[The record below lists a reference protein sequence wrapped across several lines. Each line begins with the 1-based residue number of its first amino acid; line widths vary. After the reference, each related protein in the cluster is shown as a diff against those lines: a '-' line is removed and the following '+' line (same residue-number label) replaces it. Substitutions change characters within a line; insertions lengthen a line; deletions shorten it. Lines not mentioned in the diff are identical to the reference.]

1 MDLQTTAGLILLV
14 IAFSL
19 LVLLYVFTSPARR
32 RTWRVIT
39 PFRRLRRSI
48 GLAVEQGTRAH
59 ISLGSASITEP
70 ESASALVGLASLE
83 RISEISSVSDRP
95 PLATSGHGTLAL
107 LSKDS
112 MKAAYQKTNVPELID
127 PDSAILAGPTPLS
140 YIAGTIPLVHTENIS
155 ANILVGDFGPEVA
168 LLAQAAG
175 RENQFLLAGSN
186 SLPAQAVMY
195 ASAQEPLIGEELFAL
210 PTYLEAGRI
219 YESSL
224 LAQDMLRWILILAL
238 LAGSVLVFT
247 GVL

>member
-1 MDLQTTAGLILLV
+1 M
-14 IAFSL
+14 
-19 LVLLYVFTSPARR
+19 
-32 RTWRVIT
+32 
-39 PFRRLRRSI
+39 
-48 GLAVEQGTRAH
+48 
-59 ISLGSASITEP
+59 
-70 ESASALVGLASLE
+70 
-83 RISEISSVSDRP
+83 
-95 PLATSGHGTLAL
+95 
-107 LSKDS
+107 
-112 MKAAYQKTNVPELID
+112 
-127 PDSAILAGPTPLS
+127 
-140 YIAGTIPLVHTENIS
+140 HTENIS